1 MIYKTLAA
9 HSFIVSPETV
19 YGVDTDS
26 ETRCAHYGSD
36 EDVVAL
42 RFGCCESYY
51 ACFKCHA
58 ALADHPP
65 EPWPTE
71 RRQEPAV
78 RCGVCDADLTA
89 AEYMETDVCPKCET
103 RFNPGCADHYHIY
116 FEWVDA
122 PGRE

>member
-1 MIYKTLAA
+1 MIYNTLAA
-9 HSFIVSPETV
+9 HSSIVPPETV
-19 YGVDTDS
+19 YGVDIDS
-26 ETRCAHYGSD
+26 ETRCAHYGSE

-58 ALADHPP
+58 ELADHPP

-71 RRQEPAV
+71 RRQESAV
-78 RCGVCDADLTA
+78 HCGICDSDLTA
-89 AEYMETDVCPKCET
+89 AEYMRTDVCPECGT
-103 RFNPGCADHYHIY
+103 RFNPDCADHYHVY

-122 PGRE
+122 GDRE